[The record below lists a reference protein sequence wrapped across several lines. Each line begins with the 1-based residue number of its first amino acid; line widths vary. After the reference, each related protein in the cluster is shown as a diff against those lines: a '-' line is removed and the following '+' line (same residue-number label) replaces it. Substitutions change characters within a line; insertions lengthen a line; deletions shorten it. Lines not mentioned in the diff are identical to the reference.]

1 MGGERS
7 KAKAAA
13 DYPKNALAKYAGVT
27 VMRLE
32 RVEVLV
38 QASRAI
44 RLPKLGGTI
53 AGESARACRP
63 DPRCWFSMPW
73 ARSRVVISLVGQWAP
88 LQRHYECRRGVCQ
101 FALRQPFCWSDLSVY
116 HLHVAV
122 ILRLRARS
130 PTGLNPMPWT
140 RIGNKSGILMPST
153 SPKLLTLLPRQ
164 GLLEP
169 RSIYI
174 LPVSDVAAY
183 LPSS

>member
-7 KAKAAA
+7 KAEAAA

-63 DPRCWFSMPW
+63 DPRCWFPCLG
-73 ARSRVVISLVGQWAP
+73 R
-88 LQRHYECRRGVCQ
+88 
-101 FALRQPFCWSDLSVY
+101 D
-116 HLHVAV
+116 
-122 ILRLRARS
+122 
-130 PTGLNPMPWT
+130 
-140 RIGNKSGILMPST
+140 
-153 SPKLLTLLPRQ
+153 Q
-164 GLLEP
+164 G
-169 RSIYI
+169 S
-174 LPVSDVAAY
+174 
-183 LPSS
+183 